1 MMFFYLSKE
10 WFAKIY
16 SLKTKCY
23 LNYRNTVRHVLCNQ
37 SIKQSINQSIHQ
49 SINQSINSNLE
60 DIKASLISDL
70 KTRVEDRILEPENL
84 KLLSKLINQSE
95 TIQEAI
101 EIAKLGTS
109 YKRTGFHFD
118 QKIEKLGGTIKYFK
132 KNEKLSFTQKEA
144 KNTHKLI
151 IGDNFDALQNLLIS
165 YKNKIDV
172 IYIDPPYGKDD
183 MGEFAVTNYNNAITR
198 DNLLSML
205 YPRLVL
211 ARQLL
216 SEEGVIF
223 CSIDDKNQAYVKC
236 LFDEIF
242 GENNFV
248 ASAPRKT
255 GAGAAAK
262 RGDAEL
268 RKPYDYV
275 LIYTAERSEAKFTK
289 KKNGVK
295 EYPFNDEDGK
305 YRLEPFQA
313 SGSDATRKARPNLY
327 YPIYVNNDNSLSLE
341 NGINTKIVI
350 LPEKVKNQDGRWM
363 WRREKFE
370 DSSNKFL
377 QFYNGKIYR
386 KVYFDENEDQSK
398 YQVEKAFFDESDFRN
413 SEGTKLLKGIL
424 GKDVFNNPKPVNLIK
439 HLIKLQYSNSFVVL
453 DFFAGSGTTG
463 QAVLELNKVDGGKR
477 KFIVCTNNEITE
489 NNPNGIAYDVTSKR
503 LKRVMT
509 GSCYDGTNDFEWI
522 KKNKPLGDNLDVYE
536 IAEVSNSEQRS
547 GKTPFE
553 VIDETLYG
561 QPRLLPEEK
570 IEWVCKNF
578 EHTQKYLEDTKTK

>member
-1 MMFFYLSKE
+1 M
-10 WFAKIY
+10 
-16 SLKTKCY
+16 
-23 LNYRNTVRHVLCNQ
+23 
-37 SIKQSINQSIHQ
+37 Q

-151 IGDNFDALQNLLIS
+151 IGDNFDALQSLLIS

>member
-1 MMFFYLSKE
+1 MFFYLSKE

-23 LNYRNTVRHVLCNQ
+23 LNYRNTVRHVLCN
-37 SIKQSINQSIHQ
+37 Q

-84 KLLSKLINQSE
+84 KLLSKLINQAE

-183 MGEFAVTNYNNAITR
+183 MGMFAVTNYNNAITR

-413 SEGTKLLKGIL
+413 SEGTKLLKDIL

>member
-23 LNYRNTVRHVLCNQ
+23 LNYRNTVRHVLC
-37 SIKQSINQSIHQ
+37 
-49 SINQSINSNLE
+49 NQSINSNLE

-84 KLLSKLINQSE
+84 KLLSKLINQAE

-413 SEGTKLLKGIL
+413 SEGTKLLKDIL

>member
-23 LNYRNTVRHVLCNQ
+23 LNYRNTVRHVLC
-37 SIKQSINQSIHQ
+37 
-49 SINQSINSNLE
+49 NQSINSNLE

-84 KLLSKLINQSE
+84 KLLSKLINQAE

-118 QKIEKLGGTIKYFK
+118 QKIEKLGDTIKYFK

-183 MGEFAVTNYNNAITR
+183 MGEFADTNYYNAITR

-211 ARQLL
+211 AKQLL
-216 SEEGVIF
+216 SDEGVIY
-223 CSIDDKNQAYVKC
+223 CSIDDKNQAYLKC
-236 LFDEIF
+236 MMDEIL
-242 GENNFV
+242 GEQNFISNLIWKCRNSLYYTEPCISIQTEYILLYAKNISSFKLNSFDKTNIDADSEKTLTGFFFNRIKKKYDSDDYV
-248 ASAPRKT
+248 NPDNDPRGPYKTSGKVRDDGRPKYTVTSPTGVQHTEAWVYSPEIFNKLDKDGQIYWGNDGSAQPRKKSYFKDFIGNVSSNLLT
-255 GAGAAAK
+255 
-262 RGDAEL
+262 DE
-268 RKPYDYV
+268 YV
-275 LIYTAERSEAKFTK
+275 RI
-289 KKNGVK
+289 V
-295 EYPFNDEDGK
+295 DE
-305 YRLEPFQA
+305 Q
-313 SGSDATRKARPNLY
+313 
-327 YPIYVNNDNSLSLE
+327 
-341 NGINTKIVI
+341 
-350 LPEKVKNQDGRWM
+350 
-363 WRREKFE
+363 EKFVKKE
-370 DSSNKFL
+370 K
-377 QFYNGKIYR
+377 
-386 KVYFDENEDQSK
+386 YFDIGTTE
-398 YQVEKAFFDESDFRN
+398 A
-413 SEGTKLLKGIL
+413 GTKELKKIFD
-424 GKDVFNNPKPVNLIK
+424 KNVFGYPKPV
-439 HLIKLQYSNSFVVL
+439 HLIKYLVQLYPKKNCYIL

-463 QAVLELNKVDGGKR
+463 QAVLELNNEDGGNR
-477 KFIVCTNNEITE
+477 QFIVCTNNEITKF
-489 NNPNGIAYDVTSKR
+489 NQNGIAYDVTSKR

-509 GSCYDGTNDFEWI
+509 GCCYDGFNDFKWI
-522 KKNKPLGDNLDVYE
+522 KENSPLGDNLDVYE

-578 EHTQKYLEDTKTK
+578 EHTQKYLEDTKNK

>member
-23 LNYRNTVRHVLCNQ
+23 LNYRNTVRHVLCN
-37 SIKQSINQSIHQ
+37 Q

-84 KLLSKLINQSE
+84 KLLSKLINQAE

-183 MGEFAVTNYNNAITR
+183 MGMFAVTNYNNAITR

-413 SEGTKLLKGIL
+413 SEGTKLLKDIL

>member
-23 LNYRNTVRHVLCNQ
+23 LNYRNTVRHVLCN
-37 SIKQSINQSIHQ
+37 Q

-84 KLLSKLINQSE
+84 KLLSKLINQAE

-413 SEGTKLLKGIL
+413 SEGTKLLKDIL

>member
-1 MMFFYLSKE
+1 M
-10 WFAKIY
+10 
-16 SLKTKCY
+16 
-23 LNYRNTVRHVLCNQ
+23 
-37 SIKQSINQSIHQ
+37 Q

-84 KLLSKLINQSE
+84 KLLSKLINQAE

-132 KNEKLSFTQKEA
+132 KNEKLSFTQKET

-413 SEGTKLLKGIL
+413 SEGTKLLKDIL

-509 GSCYDGTNDFEWI
+509 GSCYDGTNDFQWI

>member
-1 MMFFYLSKE
+1 M
-10 WFAKIY
+10 
-16 SLKTKCY
+16 
-23 LNYRNTVRHVLCNQ
+23 
-37 SIKQSINQSIHQ
+37 
-49 SINQSINSNLE
+49 
-60 DIKASLISDL
+60 
-70 KTRVEDRILEPENL
+70 
-84 KLLSKLINQSE
+84 
-95 TIQEAI
+95 
-101 EIAKLGTS
+101 
-109 YKRTGFHFD
+109 
-118 QKIEKLGGTIKYFK
+118 
-132 KNEKLSFTQKEA
+132 SFTQKEA

-327 YPIYVNNDNSLSLE
+327 YPIYVNNDNSLSL
-341 NGINTKIVI
+341 
-350 LPEKVKNQDGRWM
+350 W
-363 WRREKFE
+363 
-370 DSSNKFL
+370 
-377 QFYNGKIYR
+377 
-386 KVYFDENEDQSK
+386 
-398 YQVEKAFFDESDFRN
+398 
-413 SEGTKLLKGIL
+413 
-424 GKDVFNNPKPVNLIK
+424 
-439 HLIKLQYSNSFVVL
+439 
-453 DFFAGSGTTG
+453 
-463 QAVLELNKVDGGKR
+463 
-477 KFIVCTNNEITE
+477 
-489 NNPNGIAYDVTSKR
+489 
-503 LKRVMT
+503 
-509 GSCYDGTNDFEWI
+509 
-522 KKNKPLGDNLDVYE
+522 
-536 IAEVSNSEQRS
+536 
-547 GKTPFE
+547 KT
-553 VIDETLYG
+553 V
-561 QPRLLPEEK
+561 
-570 IEWVCKNF
+570 
-578 EHTQKYLEDTKTK
+578 

>member
-23 LNYRNTVRHVLCNQ
+23 LNYRNTVRHVLCD
-37 SIKQSINQSIHQ
+37 Q

-84 KLLSKLINQSE
+84 KLLSKLINQAE

-413 SEGTKLLKGIL
+413 SEGTKLLKDIL

>member
-1 MMFFYLSKE
+1 M
-10 WFAKIY
+10 
-16 SLKTKCY
+16 
-23 LNYRNTVRHVLCNQ
+23 
-37 SIKQSINQSIHQ
+37 QSINQT
-49 SINQSINSNLE
+49 INSNLE

-151 IGDNFDALQNLLIS
+151 IGDNFDALQSLLIS

>member
-23 LNYRNTVRHVLCNQ
+23 LNYRNTVRHVLCN
-37 SIKQSINQSIHQ
+37 Q

-151 IGDNFDALQNLLIS
+151 IGDNFDALQSLLIS

-198 DNLLSML
+198 DNLLSMS